1 MKKRMKMKKYA
12 EGGMSDDDEGYDAY
26 TTSVTDDEGEVLY
39 KKPEAKTKAAKPSRK
54 VNKPVRLSKDWYENN
69 KLDKET
75 VAAVR
80 ADEAN
85 ERAKR
90 VAKGSAARFGDTG
103 KPEAFT
109 IDDRRERARGLS
121 RAPKRVERAS
131 GDAAGEFSY
140 RKGGSVKS
148 SASRRAD
155 GIAQRGKT
163 RGRLM

>member
-39 KKPEAKTKAAKPSRK
+39 EKPTPQAREAAPKKAAPKK
-54 VNKPVRLSKDWYENN
+54 
-69 KLDKET
+69 
-75 VAAVR
+75 

-90 VAKGSAARFGDTG
+90 YARAKRAELGDTG
-103 KPEAFT
+103 RPT
-109 IDDRRERARGLS
+109 TPLRYERAK
-121 RAPKRVERAS
+121 RAELGDTGRPTDKDLMGRSAMFKR
-131 GDAAGEFSY
+131 
-140 RKGGSVKS
+140 GGSVKS

-155 GIAQRGKT
+155 GIASRGKT
-163 RGRLM
+163 RGRMI